1 MEQSEVENVQKE
13 ISTKIKLPKEEK
25 QKIYKKIFVNLL
37 IALAILIYF
46 IFLNLGYMRLE
57 KEVFEN
63 DLKVFAVILIC
74 STIYFIEKAYKT
86 DRGTYLSYAIEL
98 FVLSVITL
106 YMPYVYYYHNSIAQF
121 LFTTSAVYIFIYYAI
136 KSIVIYVINKN
147 RYISC
152 RSDVKEI
159 VKDEKISYLDEESS
173 KKFENTDSSDSSYRL
188 KEEKDKKEKQRI
200 KAILENNKKTPKKKT
215 EKNKQS
221 SKKTKLND
229 TETKKTKTSTTKKVD
244 KTKEKNEEKLDNNKE
259 NKKTKTTSD
268 GKKATKK
275 TSRKKNG
282 TKEKVEESS
291 KETENKKKKTTVKKN
306 YKTKKKVAED

>member
-1 MEQSEVENVQKE
+1 MEQSEVENIQKE

-37 IALAILIYF
+37 IALSVLIYF

-98 FVLSVITL
+98 FVLSIITL
-106 YMPYVYYYHNSIAQF
+106 YMPYVYYYQNTLAQL

-147 RYISC
+147 RYIKGE
-152 RSDVKEI
+152 SDVKDI
-159 VKDEKISYLDEESS
+159 IKDEKVSYLDEESS
-173 KKFENTDSSDSSYRL
+173 KKFENANLNEDYNRQ
-188 KEEKDKKEKQRI
+188 KEIEKEYKEKQRI
-200 KAILENNKKTPKKKT
+200 KTILKNNMKTSDNYNKKSEDKE
-215 EKNKQS
+215 EKSNTK
-221 SKKTKLND
+221 SKSNSKTK
-229 TETKKTKTSTTKKVD
+229 
-244 KTKEKNEEKLDNNKE
+244 
-259 NKKTKTTSD
+259 
-268 GKKATKK
+268 KKATKK
-275 TSRKKNG
+275 EENEKVIDKKDKEEKEEIVVEEKSKEKPKSKSKSSTSKTTTKRKKAKTNSKSKK
-282 TKEKVEESS
+282 KET
-291 KETENKKKKTTVKKN
+291 KETE
-306 YKTKKKVAED
+306 E